1 MILGHT
7 QEIKELKVFACEGCG
22 YELMPARGREGK
34 FFANDFKC
42 PICGAPKE
50 KFWDI
55 NDPKDPRN
63 QVRHCKPPLRALC
76 NICMY
81 NA

>member
-1 MILGHT
+1 MQEYMHVCTT
-7 QEIKELKVFACEGCG
+7 QEVKELKVFACEGCG

-34 FFANDFKC
+34 FFAKDFKC

-55 NDPKDPRN
+55 NDPNDPRN
-63 QVRHCKPPLRALC
+63 QVPTPSFSPNSLPL
-76 NICMY
+76 
-81 NA
+81 